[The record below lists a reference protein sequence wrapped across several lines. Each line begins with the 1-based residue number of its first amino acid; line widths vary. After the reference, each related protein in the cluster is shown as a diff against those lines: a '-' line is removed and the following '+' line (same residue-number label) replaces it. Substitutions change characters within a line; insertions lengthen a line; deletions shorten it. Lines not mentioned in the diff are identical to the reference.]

1 MTRPLLATTLSSL
14 QSFYL
19 IPTIDKPTRV
29 RSSFANLI
37 VNIFINNPDQVV
49 TWGNIV
55 SDISDHFSQF
65 YILKSVKDKVKVNK
79 FKVPNCSQFSAN
91 FVNAELS
98 QVDWNAIVE
107 TKSYDVND
115 LFSSF
120 HNKFNKLV
128 NKHAPMKT
136 ISNRKAKQCFR
147 RHNSRKLR
155 QTTCIQNREGFAVHS
170 STWPSGAKDEW
181 RVSSWL
187 AISTQVK
194 KYVVTAF
201 LRAGNPC
208 VTPQFMW

>member
-14 QSFYL
+14 QSFYI

-29 RSSFANLI
+29 RVRISFATLI

-65 YILKSVKDKVKVNK
+65 CILKSVKDKVKVNK
-79 FKVPNCSQFSAN
+79 FKVPNFSQFSAN

-136 ISNRKAKQCFR
+136 ISNLKGKQLSKPWITQGLHTSLKIKNKLYAPGDVSKYKTYRNKICSLTRISKQQYHFKFF
-147 RHNSRKLR
+147 NSNL
-155 QTTCIQNREGFAVHS
+155 TNMYI
-170 STWPSGAKDEW
+170 
-181 RVSSWL
+181 
-187 AISTQVK
+187 
-194 KYVVTAF
+194 
-201 LRAGNPC
+201 
-208 VTPQFMW
+208 

>member
-65 YILKSVKDKVKVNK
+65 YISESVKDKVKVNK

-120 HNKFNKLV
+120 HNKFN
-128 NKHAPMKT
+128 
-136 ISNRKAKQCFR
+136 
-147 RHNSRKLR
+147 
-155 QTTCIQNREGFAVHS
+155 
-170 STWPSGAKDEW
+170 
-181 RVSSWL
+181 
-187 AISTQVK
+187 
-194 KYVVTAF
+194 
-201 LRAGNPC
+201 
-208 VTPQFMW
+208 